1 MGEII
6 FENGPDAICFYTQV
20 QKYLQEAGHGIE
32 IQVIEDRHC
41 TKILFE
47 SLDGDSID
55 KFAQAFW
62 GYLTGAKW
70 DEWFRGILQD
80 AYYFSDP
87 AEQQQIIDIMHAIL
101 EGDRSDLFIFLGK
114 NGPERYVK
122 ESIGQM
128 LKEGTSFSFDS
139 FVKFRLRP
147 FFDYMEEVAALS
159 IDEYKMEQ
167 EYLIFIESLRE
178 FVQGRPAR
186 MELLHVLTGE
196 EITFYD
202 DKLAEVKRADLAKM
216 IDRKLLINHP
226 VYVDSYS
233 IAPLLSIAP
242 STIHLYTEEPEM
254 PLIRTII
261 NIFEERVELH
271 KPAEF
276 PAKA

>member
-1 MGEII
+1 MT
-6 FENGPDAICFYTQV
+6 FENGHDARSFYTHV
-20 QKYLQEAGHGIE
+20 QKYLKEAGHRSD
-32 IQVIEDRHC
+32 IQLIEDSHC
-41 TKILFE
+41 IKIIYG
-47 SLDGDSID
+47 SLTGDSFNNM
-55 KFAQAFW
+55 KLAFW
-62 GYLTGAKW
+62 EYITGAKW
-70 DEWFRGILQD
+70 DEWFRTLLQET
-80 AYYFSDP
+80 YYFSDQ
-87 AEQQQIIDIMHAIL
+87 AEQQQIIDIMHSIL
-101 EGDRSDLFIFLGK
+101 EGDRRELSVFLGQ
-114 NGPERYVK
+114 NGAEGYVK

-128 LKEGTSFSFDS
+128 LREGTAFSFDS

-186 MELLHVLTGE
+186 MELLHVLAGE

-202 DKLAEVKRADLAKM
+202 EKLVEIRRAELVKM

-242 STIHLYTEEPEM
+242 AAIHLYAEEPEV
-254 PLIRTII
+254 PLIRTIL

-271 KPAEF
+271 KPADF
-276 PAKA
+276 PGHACI

>member
-6 FENGPDAICFYTQV
+6 FENGPDARGFFTRV
-20 QKYLQEAGHGIE
+20 QKQFQNAGHGIE
-32 IQVIEDRHC
+32 LQIIEDRHC
-41 TKILFE
+41 NKILFG
-47 SLDGDSID
+47 SLDGNSID
-55 KFAQAFW
+55 KLAQAFW
-62 GYLTGAKW
+62 LYLAEAKW
-70 DEWFRGILQD
+70 DEWFRGILRD
-80 AYYFSDP
+80 TYYFSDP
-87 AEQQQIIDIMHAIL
+87 SEQQHIIDIMHSIL
-101 EGDRSDLFIFLGK
+101 EGDRRELFVFLGK
-114 NGPERYVK
+114 NGPESYVK

-128 LKEGTSFSFDS
+128 LREGTSFSFDS

-186 MELLHVLTGE
+186 MNLLHVLAGE

-202 DKLAEVKRADLAKM
+202 EQLAEVKRAELVKM
-216 IDRKLLINHP
+216 IDRKLLNNHP

-242 STIHLYTEEPEM
+242 AAIHLYAEEPEI
-254 PLIRTII
+254 PLIRTIL

-271 KPAEF
+271 KTDEF
-276 PAKA
+276 PARA

>member
-20 QKYLQEAGHGIE
+20 QKHLQGAGRGIE

-41 TKILFE
+41 TKILFG

-55 KFAQAFW
+55 KFVQAFW

-80 AYYFSDP
+80 AYYFIDP
-87 AEQQQIIDIMHAIL
+87 AEQQHIIDIMHSIL
-101 EGDRSDLFIFLGK
+101 EGDRRELFIFLGK
-114 NGPERYVK
+114 NGPEGYVK
-122 ESIGQM
+122 ESIREM

-186 MELLHVLTGE
+186 MNLLHVLTGD

-202 DKLAEVKRADLAKM
+202 EKLAEVKRADLAKM

-242 STIHLYTEEPEM
+242 STIHLYAEEPEM
-254 PLIRTII
+254 PLIRTIM

-271 KPAEF
+271 KPADF

>member
-6 FENGPDAICFYTQV
+6 FENGPDAICFYTQL
-20 QKYLQEAGHGIE
+20 QKHLQDAGCGIE
-32 IQVIEDRHC
+32 IQILEDRHC
-41 TKILFE
+41 TKILYG
-47 SLDGDSID
+47 SLDRDSIN

-62 GYLTGAKW
+62 GYLTDAKW

-87 AEQQQIIDIMHAIL
+87 AEQQQIVDIMHSIL
-101 EGDRSDLFIFLGK
+101 EGDRRELFVFLGE
-114 NGPERYVK
+114 NGPEGYVK
-122 ESIGQM
+122 DSIGQI
-128 LKEGTSFSFDS
+128 LLGGTSFSFDS

-186 MELLHVLTGE
+186 MKLLHVLTGE

-202 DKLAEVKRADLAKM
+202 EKLAELKRADLAKM

-242 STIHLYTEEPEM
+242 STIHLYADEPEM
-254 PLIRTII
+254 PLIRTIM

-271 KPAEF
+271 KPADF